1 MLSVEDWQW
10 RWVSPNDNLRQPPA
24 RAASLLLLL
33 LLLRACGRLTH
44 YLQTH
49 YILNTHYIVNPQ
61 ALNNRNVFNRAV
73 LPVCRLFMC
82 QYSGCFDKHMK
93 NTILSQVLKIFLKST
108 IFALW
113 PKMRFEMKLDTF
125 LDKKKLCII
134 LQPLVN
140 TGVLSLKHVLPIFF
154 FFRKIIRFLW
164 ILVQREAMG
173 PNSGWILIAGFDF
186 YFPNKFHL

>member
-1 MLSVEDWQW
+1 MEPSQ
-10 RWVSPNDNLRQPPA
+10 RWHAPVLDVVGGGLAMEVSGGWAGPDDGTRQPPA
-24 RAASLLLLL
+24 RAASLLLL

-125 LDKKKLCII
+125 LDKKKI
-134 LQPLVN
+134 VHN
-140 TGVLSLKHVLPIFF
+140 FAAFS
-154 FFRKIIRFLW
+154 
-164 ILVQREAMG
+164 
-173 PNSGWILIAGFDF
+173 
-186 YFPNKFHL
+186 